1 MQTVIIKSINQCL
14 QDVLLTGHFGKRFR
28 APFSGKDLI
37 AHINFYVRT
46 KLYYRQI
53 KAGLEELM
61 VVTLNSHTSA
71 HDGTTTVAPFRAWRG
86 LQIIVAREPKRA
98 TFEASAAIIRGLLV
112 KCNKLS
118 RYPHYLVSLIL
129 RLSDYIKHFFPS
141 HIGSACLNWAVCL
154 SVTE

>member
-14 QDVLLTGHFGKRFR
+14 QDMLLTGHFGERFR

-61 VVTLNSHTSA
+61 VATLKSHTSA

-98 TFEASAAIIRGLLV
+98 TVKLARGLSEV
-112 KCNKLS
+112 
-118 RYPHYLVSLIL
+118 
-129 RLSDYIKHFFPS
+129 
-141 HIGSACLNWAVCL
+141 
-154 SVTE
+154 